1 MAPRPNNSLQPTV
14 TLTRRSGLV
23 ESLCKEDDKGEMPLI
38 AWIIAYA
45 LNMLFWLWIV
55 RWGGAERLEGTFSSG
70 LLISVFAPKWSAE
83 GIKVFGYGAII
94 VSTIGFVLGVFFPD
108 FRYFL

>member
-1 MAPRPNNSLQPTV
+1 V
-14 TLTRRSGLV
+14 
-23 ESLCKEDDKGEMPLI
+23 LCIEDDKGEMSLI

-108 FRYFL
+108 FRYLL